1 MLLSV
6 NAACAGYRPVPEF
19 DPGDLPRPAALAG
32 TPLTRL
38 WRVRPLSGPSAPAA
52 SDGQTLFLGGSSRK
66 VIALDLGTGRTRW
79 SHRVAGPML
88 GGVLA
93 ADSMVYA
100 GTARP
105 EGKVHAFEAISGN
118 ERWSTGIGEVE
129 APMALVGHRL
139 LALTR
144 QGRLIALDRRSGK
157 VLWRTRLAGQRVG
170 PVPLPGGEVLV
181 TGYDSLYLVNPADG
195 KIRLRRPAPGQVV
208 SPWVTL
214 GSHLVAGTGDSMV
227 VALDPES
234 LATAWQVRLDAP
246 VLSSP
251 AVRGDTAW
259 AVTITGSVYRI
270 TAGAVDS
277 LRGEP
282 WAVTGAPAV
291 VGDWLLVGGSEGAL
305 RAFALSD
312 GAVAWSVKLG
322 RPLELAP
329 LRLAPGEFLALG
341 GPGDVSRFRVDTP

>member
-6 NAACAGYRPVPEF
+6 NAGCAGYRPVPDF
-19 DPGDLPRPAALAG
+19 DPGDLPRPTQLAG

-38 WRVRPLSGPSAPAA
+38 WRVRPLAGPSAPLA
-52 SDGQTLFLGGSSRK
+52 SDGQTLFVGGSSRK
-66 VIALDLGTGRTRW
+66 VIALDLATGKTRW

-105 EGKVHAFEAISGN
+105 DGKVHAFQVISGN
-118 ERWSTGIGEVE
+118 ELWSTGIGEVE
-129 APMALVGHRL
+129 APMALVGDRI

-144 QGRLIALDRRSGK
+144 QGRLVALNRRSGK
-157 VLWRTRLAGQRVG
+157 VLWRIRVAGQRVG
-170 PVPLPGGEVLV
+170 PLPLPGGDVLV
-181 TGYDSLYLVNPADG
+181 TSYDSLYLVNPADG
-195 KIRLRRPAPGQVV
+195 KVRRRRPAPGQVV
-208 SPWVTL
+208 SPWVML

-227 VALDPES
+227 VALDPDS
-234 LATAWQVRLDAP
+234 LTTAWEVRLDAP
-246 VLSSP
+246 VLASP

-259 AVTITGSVYRI
+259 AVTITGSIYRV
-270 TAGAVDS
+270 TSGAVDS

-282 WAVTGAPAV
+282 WAVTGTPAV
-291 VGDWLLVGGSEGAL
+291 IGDWLLVGGSEGAL
-305 RAFALSD
+305 RAFSLAD
-312 GAVAWSVKLG
+312 GSLVWSVKLG

-341 GPGDVSRFRVDTP
+341 GPGDISHFRVDTP